1 MSKISNYFRDS
12 YKELMEKVSWPTWQQ
27 LQQATMI
34 VLVAT
39 LVITAMVWVMDFTAG
54 NVLKQIYNILSPKR

>member
-12 YKELMEKVSWPTWQQ
+12 YKELMEKVSWPTWAQ
-27 LQQATMI
+27 LQQSTMI

-39 LVITAMVWVMDFTAG
+39 IVITAMVWVMDFAAA
-54 NVLKQIYNILSPKR
+54 NFLKFIYKLF